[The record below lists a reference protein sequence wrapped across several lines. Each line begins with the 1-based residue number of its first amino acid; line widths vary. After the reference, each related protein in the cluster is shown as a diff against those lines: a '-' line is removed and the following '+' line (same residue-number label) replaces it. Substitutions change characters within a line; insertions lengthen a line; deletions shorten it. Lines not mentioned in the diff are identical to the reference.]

1 MSLHS
6 KTTRPS
12 SIAIRASGM
21 WMVAFMMFLLK
32 LSVTPTAAQ
41 EYDAFGILKLY
52 DSDPKKAKHDWQN
65 NWWGSERTLLK
76 AGSEDPNDR
85 KTVFKGRAV
94 GGITIGSGEAVHHPG
109 IPRLF
114 INKSEAISSSS
125 SSSSSSSA
133 LSPRGSTRGGAAAK
147 TATTSA
153 NTTQSRWTPGFENVE
168 FTAYAIWTSDGGETS
183 NAGFT
188 MYGRSDHFKFKEDGC
203 NAVGYYV
210 KIWERGNDRAGRI
223 GFSKEYYHDHET
235 DATVYATVA
244 LSRTP
249 SFTKFPKNQWIGIK
263 FVIYTIPGT
272 KNVQLEVYLDRTD
285 GKFGGDWTLAHSHL
299 DEPGTWMAPRG
310 TVQSRCPVQNG
321 DTILGG
327 RYSCALRT
335 DGGEVHWK
343 KATVRHIKPGYLE

>member
-6 KTTRPS
+6 NTTRS
-12 SIAIRASGM
+12 CFTAIRASGM
-21 WMVAFMMFLLK
+21 WMAAFMLL
-32 LSVTPTAAQ
+32 LLQQSAAPTAAQ

-52 DSDPKKAKHDWQN
+52 DSDPKKSSHDWQS
-65 NWWGSERTLLK
+65 NWWGPERTLLK
-76 AGSEDPNDR
+76 GGSEDPKDR
-85 KTVFKGRAV
+85 KTVFKGRAE

-114 INKSEAISSSS
+114 INKRPEISSSS
-125 SSSSSSSA
+125 ST
-133 LSPRGSTRGGAAAK
+133 TRGGVAARNLQAAK
-147 TATTSA
+147 
-153 NTTQSRWTPGFENVE
+153 SRWTPGFENVE
-168 FTAYAIWTSDGGETS
+168 FTAYAFWKSDGGETN

-188 MYGRSDHFKFKEDGC
+188 MSGRSDHFNFREDGC

-210 KIWERGNDRAGRI
+210 KIWEGQGNDREGKI
-223 GFSKEYYHDHET
+223 TFSKEYYHDQET
-235 DATVYATVA
+235 DATVYAPAV
-244 LSRTP
+244 LSDETA
-249 SFTKFPKNQWIGIK
+249 FKTFPKNQWIGIK

-285 GKFGGDWTLAHSHL
+285 GKFGGDWKLAHSHL

-310 TVQSRCPVQNG
+310 TVIPSRCPVQNG

-343 KATVRHIKPGYLE
+343 KATVRHIKPEYYD